1 MAAAGVTA
9 TGEQGW
15 SSRTAFI
22 LAAVGAA
29 VGLGNIWRF
38 PTLAGENGGGAFV
51 LVYIG
56 FVVLLGLP
64 LVLSEIFLGRAG
76 GEDAIGSVRNVA
88 EQSNRSTR
96 WKGLGA
102 LQITSGFL
110 ILSFYSVVAGWVV
123 NYAFVSGGDFFS
135 SLFAADPFSVAFS
148 GETQDQIT
156 GRMGDLF
163 ASPGKLILLHAL
175 FMGATIYIVAS
186 GVHNGIE
193 KAATWLMPAFFV
205 LLVIIT
211 IYGAFTGNFAEA
223 VAFLFTPDFS
233 KLTPMVLNDALGQ
246 ALFSLSLA
254 AGGLLTYGAY
264 VSKDVNL
271 APTAGM
277 IAMADTGV
285 AILAGLMIFP
295 IVFAVGLDP
304 AGGPALIFQTLPVA
318 FNAMPGGAL
327 VGFVFFILIFFA
339 ALTSSISLLEGPTAW
354 VIDRFGLSRR
364 KAALSVGFVAFMIGV
379 TAALGYNVWSDVRP
393 LGFWNIF
400 AETDILDTI
409 DGFTGKIMLPLGALL
424 VAIFVGWK
432 ADANLV
438 KAGSGLDG
446 GMFLLWRFL
455 VAWAA
460 PIAVS
465 LVLLFGLVPGLLGD

>member
-1 MAAAGVTA
+1 MVSTA
-9 TGEQGW
+9 STPTGEQGW

-64 LVLSEIFLGRAG
+64 LVLSEIMLGRAG
-76 GEDAIGSVRNVA
+76 GEDAIGSVENVA
-88 EQSNRSTR
+88 KESGVSTN

-110 ILSFYSVVAGWVV
+110 ILSFYSVVAGWVL
-123 NYAFVSGGDFFS
+123 NYVFVSGGDFFS
-135 SLFAADPFSVAFS
+135 SLMGADPFSVAFS
-148 GETQDQIT
+148 GEDQDQIT

-163 ASPGKLILLHAL
+163 ADPARLIGLHAV
-175 FMGATIYIVAS
+175 FMAATIGIVAS

-223 VAFLFTPDFS
+223 VAFLFTPDFA
-233 KLTPMVLNDALGQ
+233 KLTPSVLNDALGQ

-277 IAMADTGV
+277 IVMADTAV

-318 FNAMPGGAL
+318 FNVMPGGAL
-327 VGFVFFILIFFA
+327 VGFVFFILVFFA

-354 VIDRFGLSRR
+354 TIDKTGWSRR
-364 KAALSVGFVAFMIGV
+364 MSALVVGGVAFAIGV
-379 TAALGYNVWSDVRP
+379 LCALGYNVWSDVRP

-424 VAIFVGWK
+424 VALFVGWR
-432 ADANLV
+432 ADSNLV
-438 KAGSGLDG
+438 KAQSGLSG
-446 GMFLLWRFL
+446 GMFMLWRFL

-465 LVLLFGLVPGLLGD
+465 LVLLFGLVPGLLG